1 MNIFNLFEFNE
12 KLQIIDVGAAAINE
26 TPIYKN
32 LFDLDLVHLYLF
44 DGDERQMSKI
54 RDTFGSQNVELFN
67 NFLFDGKNHNIY
79 ICGSNSG
86 MTSLYKPK
94 KDALEFFNNFSKF
107 GSVNSIEKIKTFRL
121 DDIAKLNK
129 IDFMKM
135 DVQGAEL
142 EIIKN
147 GKNIL
152 NECLAIQ
159 LEMSFFPL
167 YEDQPSFGD
176 VDIYLRSIGYIPHR
190 FLDVKCWSIS
200 PTIFNGNF
208 RTPGNQ
214 LLESDI
220 VYIKDPLSKASLSD
234 SQIKKLAIL
243 SHFCFK
249 SIDLCVHLLIEM
261 EARGLL
267 EINSHKKYIE
277 NL

>member
-1 MNIFNLFEFNE
+1 MNILNLFEFNE

-32 LFDLDLVHLYLF
+32 LFDLDLVHLSLF

-54 RDTFGSQNVELFN
+54 REVYGSKNVELFN

-79 ICGSNSG
+79 ICSPNSG

-94 KDALEFFNNFSKF
+94 KDALEFFNNFSKI
-107 GSVNSIEKIKTFRL
+107 GYVNSIEKIKTFRL
-121 DDIAKLNK
+121 DDITKLNK

-147 GKNIL
+147 GKNKL

-190 FLDVKCWSIS
+190 FIDVKCWSIS

-214 LLESDI
+214 LLESDV

-261 EARGLL
+261 EARGLIK
-267 EINSHKKYIE
+267 INSHKQYIE
-277 NL
+277 TL